1 MGWVNLSLRPVDRR
15 ARRPAAGS
23 TARRSVAAAC
33 LALVCGVLVSCGG
46 EPRLVA
52 PADPSPQINANSTA
66 GAAATPVSAAVEARI
81 GGVIWAT
88 AIDPATSA
96 PIEPVSSYRPDA
108 PQIIAAVQTHG
119 LSAGSVV
126 EAIWEYNDTSLDA
139 FTTRLTPTASGAD
152 QWISFHIARNPEV
165 PWPVGTYEVTVSL
178 DGTAVQQAAVEVSEQ
193 S

>member
-1 MGWVNLSLRPVDRR
+1 MGRVKLSLGRVDRR
-15 ARRPAAGS
+15 ARRPATEP
-23 TARRSVAAAC
+23 TAHRSLRPAC
-33 LALVCGVLVSCGG
+33 LALLCGMLVSCGG
-46 EPRLVA
+46 EPRLEP
-52 PADPSPQINANSTA
+52 PADQSPEVIANSTA
-66 GAAATPVSAAVEARI
+66 VAAATPGSAAMESPI
-81 GGVIWAT
+81 GEVMWAT
-88 AIDPATSA
+88 ATDPASNA
-96 PIEPVSSYRPDA
+96 PIEPVSSYHPDA
-108 PQIIAAVQTHG
+108 PRIIAAVRTRA

-178 DGTAVQQAAVEVSEQ
+178 DGAAVQQAAVEVSEQ